1 MTAPKTTHDLS
12 ISEGFIATHPTAADL
27 HRRMA
32 KRPHSAA
39 DTAKAL
45 DGLPF
50 AVAYDILR
58 LAARE
63 AVEKGET
70 QRAIEAM
77 SGLELHISG
86 LPEAEEGRTLDIR
99 AALMQV
105 ITALYIADGK
115 LNSGAAAAAAATL
128 HLLARTPKRKDA
140 AFIEILASLLFD
152 LARLHSS
159 AGEFRQAE
167 RDMEKAIRLY
177 ERLAK
182 SDAERFAS
190 TVIDAL
196 AASTQVYHNRIRQ
209 AELLAH
215 YQAATLLYT
224 AEMNAG
230 VEEAADRLVESL
242 MAEGDTLRQMGRCR
256 EAIQYYTRALKL
268 LRRIEGEE
276 LTLRQLRLSRA
287 LGEAMLHVGAMKEK
301 AIHLLNT
308 MLHKALKINAPDE
321 HARISDLLDNAGK
334 PWLDILGLW
343 HKMFPK

>member
-140 AFIEILASLLFD
+140 AFIE
-152 LARLHSS
+152 
-159 AGEFRQAE
+159 
-167 RDMEKAIRLY
+167 
-177 ERLAK
+177 
-182 SDAERFAS
+182 
-190 TVIDAL
+190 
-196 AASTQVYHNRIRQ
+196 
-209 AELLAH
+209 
-215 YQAATLLYT
+215 
-224 AEMNAG
+224 
-230 VEEAADRLVESL
+230 
-242 MAEGDTLRQMGRCR
+242 
-256 EAIQYYTRALKL
+256 
-268 LRRIEGEE
+268 
-276 LTLRQLRLSRA
+276 
-287 LGEAMLHVGAMKEK
+287 
-301 AIHLLNT
+301 
-308 MLHKALKINAPDE
+308 
-321 HARISDLLDNAGK
+321 
-334 PWLDILGLW
+334 
-343 HKMFPK
+343 